1 MIDLSCFKDCFLE
14 TSVFGL
20 EYARNKIK
28 EIGFS
33 NWFEIQL
40 KNFLDCSKT
49 SPDGRRTIQ
58 TNLRQYKSEVT
69 ITINMIEEFAE
80 HKDYY
85 YEKLVNQHNYN
96 LEFEAIN
103 GLAYDVNSFNKK
115 KTTKTRTKKEPTF
128 FDNKPKK
135 ETAAERKLKAHVA
148 KIKSLNIK
156 IKPVRND
163 NTV

>member
-20 EYARNKIK
+20 EYAKNKIK
-28 EIGFS
+28 EIGFN

-49 SPDGRRTIQ
+49 SSDGRRMVQ
-58 TNLRQYKSEVT
+58 TNLRQYKSEIT
-69 ITINMIEEFAE
+69 ITINMIESYAE
-80 HKDYY
+80 NKEYY
-85 YEKLVNQHNYN
+85 YEKLVSQHNSN

-103 GLAYDVNSFNKK
+103 SLAYDVNSFNKK
-115 KTTKTRTKKEPTF
+115 KTATKRIKKEPIL

-135 ETAAERKLKAHVA
+135 ETAAERKLKAHIA
-148 KIKSLNIK
+148 KINSLNIT